1 VFRTSDTVLIAV
13 MVAAAAFTYKTKH
26 DAEGKYREVRKL
38 EAAIH
43 YEEDTIDVLKADWS
57 LLTQPARLQRLV
69 ETFGEQLKLQPV
81 DPHQIVELSDLPVKE
96 LNVEQVIG
104 DEVADAK
111 GKDKIKTG
119 SVKP

>member
-1 VFRTSDTVLIAV
+1 